1 MNFDKQ
7 ISFIESNKRIGK
19 RDCFGWNEIE
29 MKVYL
34 RWAACFGY
42 LFEVWND
49 SELCGIG
56 VAYPVKSKSPER
68 DDFFKFSQ
76 IVDFN
81 DEKDY
86 PLFVSDWLSVSK
98 QGRVG
103 LVDKFKR
110 RFPNWDTQTKL
121 GIQNDKVRVLSN
133 KYINLLNNI

>member
-1 MNFDKQ
+1 MNFNKQ

-49 SELCGIG
+49 SELSGIG
-56 VAYPVKSKSPER
+56 VAYPVKNKSPER

-86 PLFVSDWLSVSK
+86 PLFVSDWLAVSK

-110 RFPNWDTQTKL
+110 RFPNWETQTKL